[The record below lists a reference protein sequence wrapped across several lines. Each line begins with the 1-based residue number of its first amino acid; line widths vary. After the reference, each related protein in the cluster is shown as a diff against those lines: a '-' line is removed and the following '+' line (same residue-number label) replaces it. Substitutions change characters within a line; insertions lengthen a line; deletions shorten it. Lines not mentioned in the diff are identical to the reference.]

1 MSISPLL
8 TDLYELTMMA
18 GYVVEG
24 MHETPATF
32 DLFFRKNPFNGGYAV
47 FAGLE
52 PALRCLQE
60 LHFTSD
66 DIAYLES
73 LKVFP
78 PIFLEYLVNFRFRGN
93 VTAPSEGS
101 VVFANEPLLTV
112 TGGLAETQ
120 LVETV
125 LLNIIN
131 FQTLVATKAARIAR
145 AAGKAV
151 ATEFGL
157 RRAQGPDGGMS
168 VARAA
173 YIGGIRSTSNV
184 LAGKEF
190 GIPLRGTHAHSWI
203 MSFPDELTAFRKYA
217 DVFPD
222 RCIFLV
228 DTYDTISSGI
238 PNAIHV
244 AQELRARG
252 HEVAG
257 IRIDSG
263 DLAWLSREARR
274 MLDEA
279 GFPHAK
285 IVVSGELDEHVIEGI
300 CRDGGCVDIFGVGT
314 RLATCAGEGGGA
326 LGGVYKVVSV
336 DGIPRMKITGDV
348 TKATIPDVKKVYR
361 GTGPDG
367 KFVQDIMCMSEELPH
382 GEETVYDPE
391 NPLRHCRLKK
401 EATFEDIRSMAM
413 VEGKIIVPS
422 PGLSAIADFARS
434 QLEKVPEESLR
445 LLAPH
450 PYKVSISSKLNDLR
464 LKLIEEIQ
472 STMIESPRRG
482 HQAKGNPT

>member
-1 MSISPLL
+1 MSNSPLL

-18 GYVVEG
+18 GYVVECI
-24 MHETPATF
+24 HETPATF

-60 LHFTSD
+60 LHFAAD
-66 DIAYLES
+66 DIAYLEN
-73 LKVFP
+73 LKIFP
-78 PIFLEYLVNFRFRGN
+78 PIFLEYLANFRFRGT
-93 VTAPSEGS
+93 VTAPPEGS
-101 VVFANEPLLTV
+101 VVFADEPLLTV

-217 DVFPD
+217 EVFPD

-238 PNAIHV
+238 PNAITV
-244 AQELRARG
+244 AQELRERG

-285 IVVSGELDEHVIEGI
+285 IVVSSDLDEHVIEGI

-326 LGGVYKVVSV
+326 LGGVYKVVKV
-336 DGIPRMKITGDV
+336 GGIPRMKITGDV
-348 TKATIPDVKKVYR
+348 TKATIPDEKKVFR
-361 GTGPDG
+361 GIGPDG
-367 KFVQDIMCMSEELPH
+367 KFVQDIMCLHEEQPRE
-382 GEETVYDPE
+382 EETVYDPE
-391 NPLRHCRLKK
+391 NPLRHCRIEKDVI
-401 EATFEDIRSMAM
+401 FEDIRSTVMT
-413 VEGKIIVPS
+413 EGEIIIPL
-422 PGLSAIADFARS
+422 PDLSAVADFARS
-434 QLEKVPEESLR
+434 QLDKVPEESLR

-450 PYKVSISSKLNDLR
+450 PYKVSISRRLNDLR
-464 LKLIEEIQ
+464 LNLIEEI
-472 STMIESPRRG
+472 RG
-482 HQAKGNPT
+482 KMEETPGQGQQAKGKPS